1 MSLVL
6 WWVPIVVL
14 VLLVA
19 VIISQQLFRPGHRKT
34 GTPIANSARLTRLPE
49 YDRAV
54 RKASKRVWFALI
66 AAVLSLVV
74 ATIGGARWVYTNVVT
89 PEKYNRDIVLCLDV
103 SGSMVD
109 YDAKVID
116 RYLEMLPGF
125 DGERMSL
132 VVWNSSAVP
141 IFPLTD
147 DYAFVKE
154 QLEQMRDAMESG
166 GYSEFVN
173 VGTLEKPGASLVGDG
188 LASCVMQFE
197 GAAPSTDEE
206 PIDDGRSRSIILA
219 TDNQVNGEQTVTL
232 PEALQYARHNS
243 ISVYGLDANENQDAY
258 AEEYRISLE
267 NNGGTYFALTD
278 GTQVDTIVDTITSEQ
293 TSLIRGAPQLT
304 ITDRPEV
311 WLWLLLGGTAI
322 YLTMVWRSRL

>member
-14 VLLVA
+14 VLLVI
-19 VIISQQLFRPGHRKT
+19 VLISQQFHRPARRQI
-34 GTPIANSARLTRLPE
+34 GTPIANSARLTELPE

-54 RKASKRVWFALI
+54 RGASKRVWAALAVGLVTL
-66 AAVLSLVV
+66 AA
-74 ATIGGARWVYTNVVT
+74 ATLGGARWVYTNVVT

-125 DGERMSL
+125 DGERMAL

-147 DYAFVKE
+147 DYGFVKE
-154 QLEQMRDAMESG
+154 QLENMRDAMETG
-166 GYSEFVN
+166 AYSDIVN

-206 PIDDGRSRSIILA
+206 PIHDGRSRSIILA
-219 TDNQVNGEQTVTL
+219 TDNQVNGTQTVTL
-232 PEALQYARHNS
+232 PEAVQYARHNS

-267 NNGGTYFALTD
+267 ENGGTYFPLTD
-278 GTQVDTIVDTITSEQ
+278 GSQVDTIVDTITSEQ

-322 YLTMVWRSRL
+322 YLTVVWRSRL

>member
-6 WWVPIVVL
+6 WWVPIVAL
-14 VLLVA
+14 ALLVVV
-19 VIISQQLFRPGHRKT
+19 VIGQQLHKPVRRQN
-34 GTPIANSARLTRLPE
+34 GTPIANSSRLTQLPE
-49 YDRAV
+49 YGVAV
-54 RKASKRVWFALI
+54 RRASKRVWVGLVT
-66 AAVLSLVV
+66 AVLTLTV

-154 QLEQMRDAMESG
+154 QLEQMRDAMELGS
-166 GYSEFVN
+166 YSELIHS
-173 VGTLEKPGASLVGDG
+173 GTLERPGASLVGDG
-188 LASCVMQFE
+188 LAACVMQFE
-197 GAAPSTDEE
+197 GAAPSDEEE
-206 PIDDGRSRSIILA
+206 PISDGRSRSIILA
-219 TDNQVNGEQTVTL
+219 TDNQVNGAQTVTL

-243 ISVYGLDANENQDAY
+243 ISVYGLDASEHQDAY

-267 NNGGTYFALTD
+267 NNGGTYFPLTD

-293 TSLIRGAPQLT
+293 TSLIRGAPQL
-304 ITDRPEV
+304 IVTDRPEL
-311 WLWLLLGGTAI
+311 WLWLLIGGTAI
-322 YLTMVWRSRL
+322 YLTIVWRSRL